1 MKGGGP
7 NHRHGHCSKKAL
19 VMLRLAIISAIA
31 AIVVIALIVL
41 CVVRWDAWF
50 GNPGEAPYDAP
61 ATPARVMLTFGDSHP
76 DSRNISWTCGTDV
89 KPSCVSLI
97 DTADTTRISIQ
108 ATGETFASRS
118 GKAAYYVARLRH
130 LRQGHTYR
138 YRVTTANRHSPWHTF
153 RMPQTDRRTLSFIYS
168 GDIQDTTGG
177 IANSLLRQAFRS
189 HPDAQLLICGGDLT
203 ERPTDAFWGE
213 TFCSLD
219 SICQSLPVM
228 TAAGNHE
235 YLKGIKC
242 EMERRFDL
250 IHSYYLDSME
260 DDNHVF
266 TLTLGPAQ
274 FFVLDSNREL
284 PYLLQQADW
293 LKKALSNSRA
303 QWKIIVM
310 HHPLY
315 SLRGKYNNIL
325 QRWVFNPIIRK
336 HGVDLVLQGH
346 EHAYGRRL
354 SRDAA
359 GRATTPLYIT
369 STCSPKFYRIKHR
382 GYHDKAIADK
392 RMLQKVSI
400 AGDTLTT
407 TAFDPLSGQIY
418 DSLSIVKK
426 RN

>member
-1 MKGGGP
+1 
-7 NHRHGHCSKKAL
+7 
-19 VMLRLAIISAIA
+19 MLRLTITLLLV
-31 AIVVIALIVL
+31 AIVVIALTVL
-41 CVVRWDAWF
+41 CIVRWDAWF
-50 GNPGEAPYDAP
+50 GNPDEAPYDP
-61 ATPARVMLTFGDSHP
+61 PSTPDRVMLTFGDSRP
-76 DSRNISWTCGTDV
+76 ESRNISWTCGTDL
-89 KPSCVSLI
+89 KPSFVSLI
-97 DTADTTRISIQ
+97 DTADTTRIRIP

-130 LRQGHTYR
+130 LRPGHTYR

-153 RMPQTDRRTLSFIYS
+153 RMPQADQQTLSFIYS
-168 GDIQDTTGG
+168 GDIQDTIGG
-177 IANSLLRQAFRS
+177 IANILLRQAFKR
-189 HPDAQLLICGGDLT
+189 HPDAQFLICGGDLT

-219 SICQSLPVM
+219 SICQSHPVL

-235 YLKGIKC
+235 YLKGIVC

-260 DDNHVF
+260 DDNHIF

-284 PYLLQQADW
+284 PSLLQQANW
-293 LKKALSNSRA
+293 LEEALSTSRA
-303 QWKIIVM
+303 QWKIVVL

-315 SLRGKYNNIL
+315 SLRGEYNNIL
-325 QRWVFNPIIRK
+325 QRWVFNPIIQTHR
-336 HGVDLVLQGH
+336 VDLVLQGH

-354 SRDAA
+354 SRDTA
-359 GRATTPLYIT
+359 GRATTPLYTT

-382 GYHDKAIADK
+382 GHHDKAIANK

-400 AGDTLTT
+400 TGNTLTM
-407 TAFDPLSGQIY
+407 TAFDPLSGHLY
-418 DSLSIVKK
+418 DSLSIVKQ
-426 RN
+426 RR